1 VKVRDA
7 LVADPRVVASSAPI
21 REAAELLGR
30 PNVESVLV
38 ADGDRLVGVVTR
50 NSLVAALAR
59 GDDLREATAGQI
71 AERDIETVGPD
82 EPLDQVLVRM
92 GEHDLERVAVVEDGR
107 FLGVLP
113 REPSVRR
120 LAEDEPPPSPED
132 GDEPPGSSD
141 AA

>member
-71 AERDIETVGPD
+71 ADGEVETVGPD
-82 EPLDQVLVRM
+82 EQLDEVLVRM
-92 GEHDLERVAVVEDGR
+92 GEHDLERLAVVEGGR

-113 REPSVRR
+113 REPIVRR
-120 LAEDEPPPSPED
+120 LAEDEPPPA
-132 GDEPPGSSD
+132 GDD
-141 AA
+141 ASA

>member
-38 ADGDRLVGVVTR
+38 ADGDRLVGLVTR
-50 NSLVAALAR
+50 QSLVTALAR
-59 GDDLREATAGQI
+59 GDDLREATAGEI
-71 AERDIETVGPD
+71 ADGEVETVGPD
-82 EPLDQVLVRM
+82 EPLDEVLVRM
-92 GEHDLERVAVVEDGR
+92 GEHDLERVAVVEEGR

-120 LAEDEPPPSPED
+120 LAEDEPPPAPED
-132 GDEPPGSSD
+132 GEGT

>member
-71 AERDIETVGPD
+71 ADGDVETVGPD
-82 EPLDQVLVRM
+82 EPLDEVLVRM
-92 GEHDLERVAVVEDGR
+92 GEHDLERLAVVEGGR

-113 REPSVRR
+113 REPIVRR
-120 LAEDEPPPSPED
+120 LAEDEPPPA
-132 GDEPPGSSD
+132 GDEGDD
-141 AA
+141 ASA